1 MTDSA
6 KLLTISILE
15 RELDLLKLSDDPNVY
30 LESKYVPNLQIRD
43 WISSRIEELKRDTHV
58 S

>member
-15 RELDLLKLSDDPNVY
+15 RELDLLKLSDDPNLY

-43 WISSRIEELKRDTHV
+43 WIKKRVKELKEDKHIG
-58 S
+58 

>member
-1 MTDSA
+1 MTSSEDY
-6 KLLTISILE
+6 LTISILE
-15 RELDLLKLSDDPNVY
+15 KELELLKLSDDPNVY

-43 WISSRIEELKRDTHV
+43 WISSRIEELKSDTHV

>member
-15 RELDLLKLSDDPNVY
+15 RELDLLKLSDDPTVY
-30 LESKYVPNLQIRD
+30 IESKYVPNLQIRD
-43 WISSRIEELKRDTHV
+43 WISNRIDELKGAV
-58 S
+58 